1 MKEIVIFGITVW
13 MFVTCVNVSAQN
25 KKSLGAQNKACIK
38 AMKKEGWY
46 VNDGRSLSV
55 AFARF
60 DSLYYRHRFS
70 GGIIGFSYGQD
81 GPTAIFKAEEDA
93 ITKCVESI
101 LGLYMES
108 RMIRWLDDSTFK
120 SAKDMI
126 FGNFPMPEFVLLR
139 DKGYGYYDCQS
150 YYFIDENTRDKMRDM
165 LKDIPVKVK
174 GKSIIDQID
183 AILFDEKRFRE
194 TYRKKLE
201 EFRKQKSSK

>member
-1 MKEIVIFGITVW
+1 
-13 MFVTCVNVSAQN
+13 MFVTCMNVSAQN
-25 KKSLGAQNKACIK
+25 KKSIGSPNKACIK

-46 VNDGRSLSV
+46 VRDGRSLSA
-55 AFARF
+55 AFASF

-108 RMIRWLDDSTFK
+108 RIIRWLDDCTFK
-120 SAKDMI
+120 PAKDTI
-126 FGNFPMPEFVLLR
+126 LGNFSLPEFVLFR
-139 DKGYGYYDCQS
+139 DKGYGYCDCQS

-165 LKDIPVKVK
+165 LKDIPVKIET
-174 GKSIIDQID
+174 SIVDKEIHKIF
-183 AILFDEKRFRE
+183 FDEKL
-194 TYRKKLE
+194 YRKKMMI
-201 EFRKQKSSK
+201 EFEKLTK